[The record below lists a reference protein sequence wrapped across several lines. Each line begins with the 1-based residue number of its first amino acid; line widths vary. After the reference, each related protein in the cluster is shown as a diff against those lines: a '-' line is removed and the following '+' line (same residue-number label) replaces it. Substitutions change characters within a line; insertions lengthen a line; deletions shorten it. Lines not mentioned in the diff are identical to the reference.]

1 MKLERYVKEELAPS
15 LARFVQRA
23 ISQQYQ
29 GIRDVLISQ
38 CVHEALSSDEP
49 QLIPMTLSRI
59 SLHSSTDE
67 QIIFDLPKP
76 VSRSLFLKE
85 QCVNHYYQNY
95 MGHMLNMYPRLP
107 T

>member
-38 CVHEALSSDEP
+38 CVHEVLSSDEP
-49 QLIPMTLSRI
+49 QLLPLTLSRI

-67 QIIFDLPKP
+67 QIIFDLL
-76 VSRSLFLKE
+76 SLFL
-85 QCVNHYYQNY
+85 
-95 MGHMLNMYPRLP
+95 GHCFLKYNV
-107 T
+107 